1 MREKEINPYYMGNED
16 YPGLE
21 ESHVISEIV
30 LQNDRLG
37 YAGGRHGRGQYE
49 YTTVLLKGIEGW
61 VPDVGDD
68 GKALTL
74 KGYEE
79 NYADEIKESRKA
91 IKMEQVRKE
100 RERAVSCVKY
110 TNLQLPLTG
119 GQGEGQGEGQGGGK

>member
-1 MREKEINPYYMGNED
+1 MLRKKEINSYYMGKGD
-16 YPGLE
+16 YEGLE
-21 ESHVISEIV
+21 ESHVCEIV
-30 LQNDRLG
+30 LKNDRLG
-37 YAGGRHGRGQYE
+37 YSGGSHGRGQYE
-49 YTTVLLKGIEGW
+49 YTTVLVKGIEGW

-110 TNLQLPLTG
+110 KNLQLLLTG
-119 GQGEGQGEGQGGGK
+119 GRGEGQGGGK

>member
-1 MREKEINPYYMGNED
+1 MLREKEINPYYMGKGD
-16 YPGLE
+16 YEGLE

-49 YTTVLLKGIEGW
+49 YTTVLVKGIEGW

-68 GKALTL
+68 GNALTL
-74 KGYEE
+74 RGYEKTC
-79 NYADEIKESRKA
+79 ADEIKESRRA

-100 RERAVSCVKY
+100 RE
-110 TNLQLPLTG
+110 G
-119 GQGEGQGEGQGGGK
+119 GVVCEI